1 MYLELHS
8 FRKEITLMDEIN
20 SRILTLL
27 QEDAR
32 ISYAELGREVGLT
45 APAVAERVRRL
56 EADGIITGYH
66 AEIDLEKAGRGMVA
80 FVRLTSPHELG
91 RQLSELVREIP
102 EVLEFHHVTGGEGFV
117 MKVAVASVAHLERVI
132 VQLLPYGQTNTSIVL
147 SSPVTWRRIDF
158 SAER

>member
-1 MYLELHS
+1 
-8 FRKEITLMDEIN
+8 MDEIN
-20 SRILTLL
+20 SRVLTLL

-32 ISYAELGREVGLT
+32 VSYAELGRAVGLT

-56 EADGIITGYH
+56 EAEGIITGYH
-66 AEIDLEKAGRGMVA
+66 AAIDLDKAGRGMVA

-91 RQLSELVREIP
+91 RQLSDLVREIP
-102 EVLEFHHVTGGEGFV
+102 EVLEFHHVTGGECFV

-158 SAER
+158 CSEG